1 MRRIPGAAL
10 SRVSRPCPDPHW
22 QPVPASI
29 QEVSTT
35 AARHAQ
41 PRAWLRAVVWLVEE
55 ARLHPKAGEATLRVA
70 RDLARRMDYIEGTV
84 LYDLDGTATR
94 CALSRATVKRHVAY
108 LRELGCLAW
117 ARHGSRRN
125 LRLPGR
131 AYAGTA
137 TVYVATIPYAYDRAH
152 GHRVG
157 GRGFRARVVGV
168 PVPAAGNARVAEPG
182 CRGREPQS
190 LDARSRTGAVEMRGR
205 LKDTPRRRAR
215 TRTTARAN
223 SSAPRSPMQV
233 AADIRIAARVRPLVP
248 WTQGEGLRRLAHAL
262 RPLIDEG
269 LSTHDVAAE
278 LTSWWLTWRPA
289 APAAY
294 ITARLRDRASASPYD
309 DLSAYAHSQT
319 ARPQTADHNADP
331 TSNPTWQAWL
341 QQRRAATEFAV
352 DRRTDDDRRHA
363 RLYSWDRWEEV
374 AAHYAADPDDALDL
388 YGTRLCAY
396 AVKRASIGCRRP

>member
-1 MRRIPGAAL
+1 
-10 SRVSRPCPDPHW
+10 
-22 QPVPASI
+22 
-29 QEVSTT
+29 
-35 AARHAQ
+35 
-41 PRAWLRAVVWLVEE
+41 
-55 ARLHPKAGEATLRVA
+55 
-70 RDLARRMDYIEGTV
+70 
-84 LYDLDGTATR
+84 
-94 CALSRATVKRHVAY
+94 
-108 LRELGCLAW
+108 
-117 ARHGSRRN
+117 
-125 LRLPGR
+125 
-131 AYAGTA
+131 
-137 TVYVATIPYAYDRAH
+137 
-152 GHRVG
+152 
-157 GRGFRARVVGV
+157 
-168 PVPAAGNARVAEPG
+168 
-182 CRGREPQS
+182 
-190 LDARSRTGAVEMRGR
+190 
-205 LKDTPRRRAR
+205 
-215 TRTTARAN
+215 
-223 SSAPRSPMQV
+223 MQV

>member
-1 MRRIPGAAL
+1 MPRIPGAAP
-10 SRVSRPCPDPHW
+10 SRVSHPCPDPRW

-29 QEVSTT
+29 QEVAAT

-55 ARLHPKAGEATLRVA
+55 ARIHPKAGETTLRIA
-70 RDLARRMDYIEGTV
+70 RELARRMDYIEGTV
-84 LYDLDGTATR
+84 LYDLNGTAAR

-137 TVYVATIPYAYDRAH
+137 TVYAATIPYAYDRAH

-157 GRGFRARVVGV
+157 GQGFRARVVGV
-168 PVPAAGNARVAEPG
+168 PVPPAGNTGAERTG
-182 CRGREPQS
+182 RRGREPQS
-190 LDARSRTGAVEMRGR
+190 LDARPRTGAVEVRER

-215 TRTTARAN
+215 ARTTRRGG

-248 WTQGEGLRRLAHAL
+248 WTQSEGLRRLAYAL

-289 APAAY
+289 NPAAY
-294 ITARLRDRASASPYD
+294 ITARLRDRASASPHD
-309 DLSAYAHSQT
+309 DLPADAH
-319 ARPQTADHNADP
+319 PQAADP
-331 TSNPTWQAWL
+331 TGNAAWQAWL
-341 QQRRAATEFAV
+341 QQRAETTEFGEKQ
-352 DRRTDDDRRHA
+352 RTDDDRRYA

-374 AAHYAADPDDALDL
+374 AAHYATDPDDALDL
-388 YGTRLCAY
+388 YGTRLCGY
-396 AVKRASIGCRRP
+396 AVKRASSGWRRP

>member
-1 MRRIPGAAL
+1 MRRTPDAAP
-10 SRVSRPCPDPHW
+10 SRVSQPCPDSHW

-29 QEVSTT
+29 QEVAAT

-70 RDLARRMDYIEGTV
+70 RDLARRMDYVEGTV
-84 LYDLDGTATR
+84 LYDLDGTAAR

-117 ARHGSRRN
+117 VRHGSRRN

-137 TVYVATIPYAYDRAH
+137 TVYAATIPYAYDRAH
-152 GHRVG
+152 AHRID
-157 GRGFRARVVGV
+157 GRGFGARVIGV
-168 PVPAAGNARVAEPG
+168 PRAPASNTAVTRPNR
-182 CRGREPQS
+182 RGREPQS
-190 LDARSRTGAVEMRGR
+190 LGAHPRTGAVEMRGR
-205 LKDTPRRRAR
+205 FKDTPYRRAR
-215 TRTTARAN
+215 ARTTARAGG
-223 SSAPRSPMQV
+223 SARRSPMQV

-248 WTQGEGLRRLAHAL
+248 WTQSEGLRRLAHAL

-269 LSTHDVAAE
+269 LDTHDVAAE
-278 LTSWWLTWRPA
+278 LTSWWITWRPA

-294 ITARLRDRASASPYD
+294 ITARLRDRAPASPYD
-309 DLSAYAHSQT
+309 VLSADAC
-319 ARPQTADHNADP
+319 PQTVRPTGNAA
-331 TSNPTWQAWL
+331 WHAWL
-341 QQRRAATEFAV
+341 QQRDTATDVHEN
-352 DRRTDDDRRHA
+352 RRTDDDRRYA

-374 AAHYAADPDDALDL
+374 AAHYATNPDDALDL
-388 YGTRLCAY
+388 YGTRLCGY
-396 AVKRASIGCRRP
+396 AVKRASIDRRRP

>member
-1 MRRIPGAAL
+1 M
-10 SRVSRPCPDPHW
+10 
-22 QPVPASI
+22 
-29 QEVSTT
+29 
-35 AARHAQ
+35 
-41 PRAWLRAVVWLVEE
+41 VWLVEE

-117 ARHGSRRN
+117 AHHGSRRN

-137 TVYVATIPYAYDRAH
+137 TVYVATIPYAYDRAR

-168 PVPAAGNARVAEPG
+168 PGPPAGNTEVGRPG

-205 LKDTPRRRAR
+205 LKDTTPRRGARA
-215 TRTTARAN
+215 RTTARAGG
-223 SSAPRSPMQV
+223 SARRSPMQV

-289 APAAY
+289 DPAAY

-309 DLSAYAHSQT
+309 DVSADGH
-319 ARPQTADHNADP
+319 PQTAHPQNAHP
-331 TSNPTWQAWL
+331 TTHPTAAPVGNPAWQAWL
-341 QQRRAATEFAV
+341 QQRRTATEFGE

-363 RLYSWDRWEEV
+363 RLYSWDRWEDV
-374 AAHYAADPDDALDL
+374 AAHYATDPDDALDL